1 MKKYAVISVD
11 MHRGYLDPEVATM
24 PLPAERCKVVIDNTA
39 SLFQRLREWQI
50 PIIHVV
56 AGFRNA
62 QEALSN
68 PHWRA
73 NDEDPKSVRKAAR
86 RHNMQGSVGTEIIP
100 ALYRDGDYVV
110 RNKKRYN
117 CFHMTDLEFVL
128 KNLGVDTVII
138 TGINTSSCCLST
150 SFEATNRD
158 YGVIM
163 VEDCMDSMDGRD
175 FHDAAIKIMKRIIG
189 QVVTSGEL
197 VKMMET
203 TATGGV
209 NAARFAAQPA
219 GVTEGKRKR

>member
-11 MHRGYLDPEVATM
+11 MHRGHLDPEVATM
-24 PLPAERCKVVIDNTA
+24 PLPAERCRIVIDNTA
-39 SLFQRLREWQI
+39 RLFERLRELGI

-56 AGFRNA
+56 AGFRNP

-73 NDEDPKSVRKAAR
+73 NDEDPHSPRKAAR
-86 RHNMQGSVGTEIIP
+86 RHNMQGSVGTQIIP

-110 RNKKRYN
+110 HNKKRYN

-128 KNLGVDTVII
+128 QNLGVDSVII

-158 YGVIM
+158 YSVIM
-163 VEDCMDSMDGRD
+163 VEDCMDSMDGRN
-175 FHDAAIKIMKRIIG
+175 FHDAAIKIMRRIIG

-197 VKMMET
+197 VKMMEDI
-203 TATGGV
+203 AAGGGQG
-209 NAARFAAQPA
+209 AARSAAQP
-219 GVTEGKRKR
+219 GGQTEGKR